1 MSPTKSIHIKPCT
14 SAWLMLVVLSTASY
28 VLGYNKTG
36 TAFITS
42 ILIITLIKGQLIIR
56 YYMGI
61 RRVRLLWQFIIGTY
75 LVVIGSIIGLAYFA
89 H

>member
-1 MSPTKSIHIKPCT
+1 
-14 SAWLMLVVLSTASY
+14 MLVVLSTASY